1 MSEKIVEQG
10 GNMIKVLLFA
20 ALCAVCYKTNPDEK
34 SFKKYM
40 EAKRKEK
47 TSTTNSKVLNKM
59 NNMISQ
65 AVAPLPNF
73 TYNDY
78 KVCSVCTIEDGPMF
92 IGICN
97 SWYPI
102 GGGKSS
108 KEQEQAD
115 AEAEKKI
122 EQLVISGNK
131 EKAQNNYNEAGKL
144 YVKAA
149 QGYEKERNTYE
160 AACNYENAFKVYQS
174 DENIGA
180 ASENAKK
187 AARLFAS
194 QERTYSRAARIY
206 ESLAQLYKKQ
216 KDLKSAFENYTS
228 AVNLYNK
235 MDNNSGI
242 QTRIAQANLAAEMGG
257 YNTDKAIELFED
269 IAKRSV
275 DEPLLKYNVVSSV
288 AKASYL
294 ALSKCISKDNFSN
307 FSSTLGKYIQA
318 YPAFEDSPEYDLFHD
333 VDLAITTSN
342 PDKVNELCTK
352 FKQTHSLAEWENEIL
367 DNAIKYAD
375 QKSVSI
381 L

>member
-307 FSSTLGKYIQA
+307 F
-318 YPAFEDSPEYDLFHD
+318 
-333 VDLAITTSN
+333 
-342 PDKVNELCTK
+342 
-352 FKQTHSLAEWENEIL
+352 
-367 DNAIKYAD
+367 
-375 QKSVSI
+375 
-381 L
+381 